1 MIPFLNISL
10 SDNGEDAGSLDQ
22 QKTLPFPSMQPPP
35 SSSSTNGTLIAI
47 GPSSVRCELSSTHG
61 AKRAREEEEEA
72 RRSDNEQ
79 PDRRPS
85 NRQRDDEYAHEER
98 EPPSV
103 LGWFMLPLAAYVRGF
118 RESLGS
124 RNT

>member
-10 SDNGEDAGSLDQ
+10 SDNGEDAGFLDQ
-22 QKTLPFPSMQPPP
+22 QKTLPFPSTRP

-47 GPSSVRCELSSTHG
+47 GPSSVPCELSSTHG
-61 AKRAREEEEEA
+61 VKRACEEEEEA
-72 RRSDNEQ
+72 GRSNNEQ

-103 LGWFMLPLAAYVRGF
+103 LG
-118 RESLGS
+118 
-124 RNT
+124 